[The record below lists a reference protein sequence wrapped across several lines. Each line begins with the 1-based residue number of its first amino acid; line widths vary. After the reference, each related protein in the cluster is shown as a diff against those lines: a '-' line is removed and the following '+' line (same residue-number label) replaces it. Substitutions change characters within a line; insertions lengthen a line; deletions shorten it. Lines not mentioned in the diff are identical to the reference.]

1 MPASVDE
8 VYARL
13 QGPALGALVALVVDH
28 LLEQPLDALVD
39 PDRTAGQIVR
49 ALDTATR
56 SEQSEAWLRE
66 RIAELRTQVPAG
78 RVGDQA
84 PPEVVAPLRE
94 VLARPYQPDRVLVG
108 RFMDHAAMR
117 ELIKGVMRSSLHGF
131 VQKVKDLQQ
140 SVPVPP
146 SVQRRSSSSFS
157 RLRALSD
164 GVRAVSE
171 GVVGQVSK
179 EFEQRM
185 SSKVGEFVDEAL
197 AQAMSQIAD
206 HLCDPEHAGKWG
218 DYRAFVLDELLS
230 LENQQVA
237 AEIDKLDPDNL
248 VAVGAATGRALARR
262 DGFAD
267 DLSSLIRTAIDATEG
282 RTLRDFLKETGL
294 EDAEAEWRE
303 DLEAQVAE
311 QAQAVVAT
319 DAFRSWLDDLMR

>member
-8 VYARL
+8 VHARL
-13 QGPALGALVALVVDH
+13 QGPALGTLVALVVDH
-28 LLEQPLDALVD
+28 LLEQPLEVLVD
-39 PDRTAGQIVR
+39 PDRTADQIVR

-56 SEQSEAWLRE
+56 GEQSEAWLRE
-66 RIAELRTQVPAG
+66 RIAELRDQVPEG
-78 RVGDQA
+78 RVGDHA

-94 VLARPYQPDRVLVG
+94 VLARPYQPDRALVG
-108 RFMDHAAMR
+108 RFMDHTAMR
-117 ELIKGVMRSSLHGF
+117 ELVKGVMRSSLHGF

-146 SVQRRSSSSFS
+146 AVQRRSGGGFS

-171 GVVGQVSK
+171 GVVGQVGK

-197 AQAMSQIAD
+197 AQAMSQVAD
-206 HLCDPEHAGKWG
+206 HLCDPDHAAKWG
-218 DYRAFVLDELLS
+218 DYRAFVLDEVLTLD
-230 LENQQVA
+230 NRAVA
-237 AEIDKLDPDNL
+237 TEIEKLDPDNL

-262 DGFAD
+262 DGFRE

-282 RTLRDFLKETGL
+282 RTVRDFLRETGL
-294 EDAEAEWRE
+294 DAAESEWRD
-303 DLEAQVAE
+303 DLEAQVSE

-319 DAFRSWLDDLMR
+319 PAFRDWLGELMR